1 MQNFLAI
8 FWELVRHQKWQEL
21 ADFIALVRLV
31 HEDENNAAKAVEL
44 TAKLKADDDAL
55 AASVVAN
62 QPK

>member
-8 FWELVRHQKWQEL
+8 FWELVKHQKWQEL
-21 ADFIALVRLV
+21 NDFIALVRLV

-55 AASVVAN
+55 AASVAAN